1 VTALD
6 IVSGGHRLH
15 ADVYGELPAER
26 VAILVHGQ
34 NWDASGWEPYAR
46 AFPEAGVSAVAL
58 DLRGYGTS
66 EGATD
71 KYTPERD
78 WSPVTD
84 LRAAK
89 SAIRARCGERVR
101 IALVGCSM
109 GGHAV
114 LASSFERDVDAVV
127 SVSAPVEPVADELSK
142 RVSGR
147 KLYVCASEDRGGAT
161 AHVLASFAALERP
174 KELRIFDG
182 TEHSIGMF
190 KAPYGRRVIEAIV
203 EFVCQ
208 PA

>member
-1 VTALD
+1 MSALD

-15 ADVYGELPAER
+15 ADVYGKLPAER
-26 VAILVHGQ
+26 VAVLVHGQ
-34 NWDASGWEPYAR
+34 KWDASGWKPYADEF
-46 AFPEAGVSAVAL
+46 AKTGVAAVAL

-66 EGATD
+66 AGTTD
-71 KYTPERD
+71 EFTPDRE

-89 SAIRARCGERVR
+89 GAIRARCGERVR
-101 IALVGCSM
+101 ISLVGCSM

-182 TEHSIGMF
+182 TEHSIAMF
-190 KAPYGRRVIEAIV
+190 TSPYGRRVIEAIV
-203 EFVCQ
+203 EFVCRR
-208 PA
+208 A